1 MMQSLF
7 ITGTDTNVGKTFVA
21 AGLAAA
27 LRRAGVDVGVMKPVA
42 TGCRRGDPGCGR
54 GLCAP
59 TWPATGRGTEPP
71 PTHLI
76 SDDALLLAAA
86 AGIDDPPDL
95 VNPVAYAPP
104 LSPHL
109 AARLARRT
117 VDVSKILRSYR
128 ELRRRHDIV
137 IVEGIGGIRVP
148 IRGRLDVAGLAKRMG
163 LPVLI
168 VTRAALGTI
177 NHTRLTVEAA
187 RAEGLKILGLVVNCC
202 GSGLPAAT
210 VRPSLAERLAPRAL
224 AEATR
229 VPVLGVLPR
238 LAAGGGRRR
247 FDAIAG
253 RLFTAARCGGQ

>member
-1 MMQSLF
+1 MIQSLF

-27 LRRAGVDVGVMKPVA
+27 LRRAGVDIGVMKPVA
-42 TGCRRGDPGCGR
+42 TGC
-54 GLCAP
+54 
-59 TWPATGRGTEPP
+59 
-71 PTHLI
+71 
-76 SDDALLLAAA
+76 SDDAVALIAA
-86 AGIDDPPDL
+86 AGVSDPLDL

-109 AARLARRT
+109 AARLARRP
-117 VDVSKILRSYR
+117 VDVAKILRAYR
-128 ELRRRHDIV
+128 ELRRRHDV
-137 IVEGIGGIRVP
+137 LIVEGIGGIRVP

-163 LPVLI
+163 LPMLI
-168 VTRAALGTI
+168 VTRPDLGTI
-177 NHTRLTVEAA
+177 NHTRLTVDAA
-187 RAEGLKILGLVVNCC
+187 RAEGLEILGLVVNCC

-210 VRPSLAERLAPRAL
+210 IRPSLAERLAPRAL

-238 LAAGGGRRR
+238 LAAGGGRRL

-253 RLFTAARCGGQ
+253 RLFTAALRGGQ